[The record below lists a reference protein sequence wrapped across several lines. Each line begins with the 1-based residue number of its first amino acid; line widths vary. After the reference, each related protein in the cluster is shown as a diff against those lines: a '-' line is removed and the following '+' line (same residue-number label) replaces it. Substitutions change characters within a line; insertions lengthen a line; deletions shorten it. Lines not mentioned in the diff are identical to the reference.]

1 MGFSYCMNATL
12 GVVLECDD
20 IRDDSREFKEFVQV
34 PDEDDDE
41 WVLRIG
47 RYELKDN
54 GEKYPHK
61 YFLGL
66 HWEGSDWRYNPEDL
80 FFTPEELDN
89 PFLYQSL
96 KELLE
101 PLNLWN
107 PENYGLHIWV
117 DVA

>member
-1 MGFSYCMNATL
+1 MGFSYNMNATL
-12 GVVLECDD
+12 GVVLEYDD
-20 IRDDSREFKEFVQV
+20 IRTASRGFKDFVQV
-34 PDEDDDE
+34 PNDDDE
-41 WVLRIG
+41 WILKIG
-47 RYELKDN
+47 NYELKDN
-54 GEKYPHK
+54 GEKSPHK

-89 PFLYQSL
+89 DYLYQNL

-101 PLNLWN
+101 PHGLWN